1 MASGEMTA
9 EELAAFRHWRSASA
23 EHNAAFEQERALW
36 RALQISPAQD
46 RTLRTHWARL
56 GRKRKLRTAL
66 VSCTAA
72 AAAVGMLLYAP
83 ALELWIKADQWT
95 GISPQTITLTDG
107 SRAILDGDSAISI
120 HYSETGRDIA
130 LLRGNALFEVRHDA
144 ARPFRVTAQDG
155 MVEDVGTVFDVQKNT
170 DHVRVTVSQGLVDV
184 HGSATTGSA
193 LRLGAGERTSY
204 AHGHTSAI
212 ERGISPDDLAPW
224 AHGDLMLDNATL
236 PDAIRQISRYR
247 RGAVYVWGN
256 VTRANRIS
264 GAFRVDR
271 PDEAL
276 STIAA
281 TAGLSILKLPGH
293 IMILKKSG

>member
-9 EELAAFRHWRSASA
+9 EELAAFRHWRAASA

-56 GRKRKLRTAL
+56 GRKKKLRTAL

-95 GISPQTITLTDG
+95 GVSPQTITLADG

-170 DHVRVTVSQGLVDV
+170 DHVRVTVSHEHPPV
-184 HGSATTGSA
+184 
-193 LRLGAGERTSY
+193 LG
-204 AHGHTSAI
+204 
-212 ERGISPDDLAPW
+212 
-224 AHGDLMLDNATL
+224 
-236 PDAIRQISRYR
+236 
-247 RGAVYVWGN
+247 
-256 VTRANRIS
+256 
-264 GAFRVDR
+264 
-271 PDEAL
+271 
-276 STIAA
+276 
-281 TAGLSILKLPGH
+281 
-293 IMILKKSG
+293 